1 MISHIEA
8 MTARYGGKVRL
19 VAAPVAGSFLSLLLV
34 GGMIWY
40 CFPQTEQFLMMA
52 SFGSSAILIMT
63 VPELVTAQ
71 PWPAVMGHVV
81 ATLVGVFIRQ
91 NASLPLFVGLALAV
105 SLSLLLMFMT
115 RSLHPPAGGTAIMAL
130 NGDNALAAYG
140 YWLAIF
146 PMAAGMVVLVILST
160 LYLNFVAGRR
170 YPRRQGY
177 ATISVDRDESTKN

>member
-1 MISHIEA
+1 MSHRPAII
-8 MTARYGGKVRL
+8 ARYGGKVRL

-34 GGMIWY
+34 GAMTWHF
-40 CFPQTEQFLMMA
+40 FPQSEQLLMMA

-63 VPELVTAQ
+63 VPELITAQ

-81 ATLVGVFIRQ
+81 AALVGVFIRQ
-91 NASLPLFVGLALAV
+91 NMPLPHFIGLALAV

-130 NGDNALAAYG
+130 NVDGALADYG
-140 YWLAIF
+140 YWLALF
-146 PMAAGMVVLVILST
+146 PMAAGMFVLVAVST

-170 YPRRQGY
+170 YPRRQSY
-177 ATISVDRDESTKN
+177 PTVSVDRDESDEN